1 METNEIKRIVAEQI
15 CNMIDN
21 NIVRGFG
28 NESFVGWLEDG
39 DIFLNHGLPEEEN
52 YRTFT
57 EEEVNEIMT
66 FVRGI
71 SDMVDD
77 LTWKLDPE
85 NDF

>member
-1 METNEIKRIVAEQI
+1 MDKNEIKRIVAEQI

-39 DIFLNHGLPEEEN
+39 DVFFNGDTPFSEQD
-52 YRTFT
+52 
-57 EEEVNEIMT
+57 VNEIMA